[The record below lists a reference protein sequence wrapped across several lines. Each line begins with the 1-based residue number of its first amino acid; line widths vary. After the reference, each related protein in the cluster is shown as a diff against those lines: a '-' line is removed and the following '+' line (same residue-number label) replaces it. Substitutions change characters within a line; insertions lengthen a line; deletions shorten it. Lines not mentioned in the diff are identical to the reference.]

1 MSLLIVQL
9 TNKLSSS
16 QGLLKG
22 TTRLSLKI
30 QSLCSLVNGLC
41 SKVIF
46 LALYWKKELL
56 NLVAAGYY
64 PGLNAKE
71 RVGGLTPGHINI
83 KMDYR
88 CMHVDVQTDY
98 R

>member
-1 MSLLIVQL
+1 M
-9 TNKLSSS
+9 
-16 QGLLKG
+16 
-22 TTRLSLKI
+22 
-30 QSLCSLVNGLC
+30 NGLC

-46 LALYWKKELL
+46 LALYWKKGLL
-56 NLVAAGYY
+56 NLVAADYY

-98 R
+98 RYVVLNFIQVQSTLFKLNQLE